1 MNCHA
6 SSRQPMSPTMNQ
18 SADPGLDSGHL
29 APIPPEM
36 LLAAY
41 GSGVFPMADDRDDPE
56 LYWVEPRERAIL
68 PLGGFR
74 LATSLRKVV
83 RQDRFTVTA
92 DRAFADVVVACA
104 APAAARESTWISRRI
119 EASYHQLFAIGHAH
133 SIECWQGEALVGG
146 LYGVSLGR
154 AFFGESMFHTATD
167 ASKVALAHLV
177 ARLQVGGF
185 TLLDCQFHTDH
196 LESLGAITLP
206 QRAYLSLLQR
216 AVSGAGSGAG
226 AGVAGAGDGV
236 AAAGGAAAG
245 GAAAGD
251 WAALDRLLAALPV
264 AAGAGAAST
273 ATSPGQLIVQLL
285 MKTS

>member
-1 MNCHA
+1 
-6 SSRQPMSPTMNQ
+6 MSQTMNQ
-18 SADPGLDSGHL
+18 SADPGLSSRYL

-68 PLGGFR
+68 PLDGFR
-74 LATSLRKVV
+74 LSTSLRKVV
-83 RQDRFTVTA
+83 RQDRFIVTT
-92 DRAFADVVVACA
+92 DRAFGDVVVACA
-104 APAAARESTWISRRI
+104 APATARESTWISRRI

-133 SIECWQGEALVGG
+133 SVECWQGGQLVGG

-177 ARLQVGGF
+177 ARLLVGGF

-196 LESLGAITLP
+196 LESLGAMTLP

-216 AVSGAGSGAG
+216 AVSGVDSGAG
-226 AGVAGAGDGV
+226 VGAAAGAGDGV
-236 AAAGGAAAG
+236 AAAG

-251 WAALDRLLAALPV
+251 WAALDRLAAVLPV
-264 AAGAGAAST
+264 AAGAGASST